1 MEVEKIK
8 LNSTRVF
15 IVKPNISNGIL
26 SVIDHFDTVSSPTL
40 EGFGY
45 NGTGANGYSNKVYFT
60 EEHNLL
66 ASNVGDSEFEEES
79 VSFILKN
86 FSKFSIS
93 VLSSILCNNQY
104 QLTQHDT
111 DEIARILKNGITSSL
126 VSNENSN
133 IARVVISRL
142 VQQGRGRIICP
153 DYNTMLLYQA
163 VAYVGGYGI
172 SRIPDTMHFMVNN
185 TTSIPLTTIKESSE
199 KNLITVIPRDKTG
212 RQLHCVY
219 NYNGNIWIL

>member
-8 LNSTRVF
+8 SNSTRVF
-15 IVKPNISNGIL
+15 TVQPNASSGIL
-26 SVIDHFDTVSSPTL
+26 SVIDHFDIVSSPTL

-45 NGTGANGYSNKVYFT
+45 NGTGTNGYSNKVYFT

-66 ASNVGDSEFEEES
+66 ASNVDDSEFGEES
-79 VSFILKN
+79 VRFILKN
-86 FSKFSIS
+86 FSKFPIS
-93 VLSSILCNNQY
+93 VLSSIPCNNQY

-111 DEIARILKNGITSSL
+111 DEIERILKNGITSSL

-133 IARVVISRL
+133 IARVVTSRL
-142 VQQGRGRIICP
+142 VQQGRGKIICP

-163 VAYVGGYGI
+163 VAFVGGYGT
-172 SRIPDTMHFMVNN
+172 SRIPDTMNFMVNN
-185 TTSIPLTTIKESSE
+185 TNSIPLTTVKESSE
-199 KNLITVIPRDKTG
+199 KNLMSFIPRDKTG
-212 RQLHCVY
+212 RQLHCIY